1 MRGKWKEKKKE
12 GVRNIEVSKIEEEWM
27 HFIEVDTDFGEM
39 HMQLGLLGKE
49 EKIGIDITFRN
60 LILGLVAMLPFKQL
74 SKC

>member
-1 MRGKWKEKKKE
+1 
-12 GVRNIEVSKIEEEWM
+12 M
-27 HFIEVDTDFGEM
+27 HFVEVDTDFGEM

-49 EKIGIDITFRN
+49 EEIGIDITFRN